1 MIHLNKFLSRIK
13 ENSAIL
19 KTPDVILSIGL
30 NQTDIKKLKK
40 IALEN
45 QLITTNRNE
54 LFLTEK
60 GLKYL
65 EEHPLTNWSNK
76 EFSLRPQINIEYL
89 KEEKMPSVLTRSI
102 RQIVKYYIENQPI
115 KEFSLESALLEDI
128 QNCEKLIKTIEK
140 DILSKKRIY
149 LDTIYNKYLEK
160 GLTKSLMSLVL
171 IKIFTENLDKIAF
184 YEKQQFQLK
193 FDSLMFDRIM
203 AVPEN
208 FEVQRTEMEDEYILK
223 DISKIILNKKS
234 NNILEITKG
243 LYSSI
248 KCLDKYTMNT
258 ENLSPKT
265 LRLRNVIVNAKDPI
279 SLFER
284 DIPRALAHKSLQEC
298 DREFLNELKLSINE
312 LKNCTDKLIKNLS
325 KFLLKSF
332 HANSKEELSER
343 FSAIKEYLGNK
354 ELKILMNNVIE
365 TDVSDDLWINRIAT
379 FINKSRVPKD
389 WSDEDLADFKIKTK
403 ELALKFFVIE
413 STVGVSEKSVGKK
426 YEKVLKEYLELA
438 KHEQL
443 ILLKNVIRI
452 N

>member
-40 IALEN
+40 FAFEN
-45 QLITTNRNE
+45 QFITTNKNE
-54 LFLTEK
+54 FFLTEK

-160 GLTKSLMSLVL
+160 GLTKSLISLVL

-223 DISKIILNKKS
+223 DISKIILNKKR
-234 NNILEITKG
+234 NN
-243 LYSSI
+243 LYSS
-248 KCLDKYTMNT
+248 YY
-258 ENLSPKT
+258 
-265 LRLRNVIVNAKDPI
+265 
-279 SLFER
+279 
-284 DIPRALAHKSLQEC
+284 
-298 DREFLNELKLSINE
+298 
-312 LKNCTDKLIKNLS
+312 
-325 KFLLKSF
+325 SF
-332 HANSKEELSER
+332 
-343 FSAIKEYLGNK
+343 FS
-354 ELKILMNNVIE
+354 
-365 TDVSDDLWINRIAT
+365 
-379 FINKSRVPKD
+379 
-389 WSDEDLADFKIKTK
+389 
-403 ELALKFFVIE
+403 
-413 STVGVSEKSVGKK
+413 
-426 YEKVLKEYLELA
+426 
-438 KHEQL
+438 
-443 ILLKNVIRI
+443 
-452 N
+452 